1 MNQLPVELSL
11 VVLKEA
17 AALLNQP
24 NADHDHEGVDNA
36 HPPLT
41 SRPGHSRGEG
51 QNGRGWA
58 CSGRIA

>member
-1 MNQLPVELSL
+1 VELSL

-24 NADHDHEGVDNA
+24 NADHEHEGVGNA

-41 SRPGHSRGEG
+41 GHPGRLRGGE
-51 QNGRGWA
+51 QSGRGAA